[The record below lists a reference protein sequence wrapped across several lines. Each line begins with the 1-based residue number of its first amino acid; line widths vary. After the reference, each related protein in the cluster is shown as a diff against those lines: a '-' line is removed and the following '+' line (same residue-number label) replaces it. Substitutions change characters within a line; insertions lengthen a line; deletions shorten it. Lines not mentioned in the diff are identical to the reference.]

1 MQSTD
6 RQTQKWPG
14 ANRQTADRQT
24 PGRQTPDRPGTD
36 RRTTGRYSLVD
47 GIRGLAVVNM
57 IAFHFLFDWIEIF
70 HGDYSWYWMT
80 PVRIWQQFICWT
92 FILVSGFV
100 WTWGK
105 QKNLQ
110 RGLFLNFCGCM
121 ISIVMLLF
129 LPEQAIWFGILNFYG
144 CAVLL
149 TIPLEKLLRRIP
161 PEAGLAAAF
170 VLFGKAPD
178 GMNAS
183 GHSDWENFYN
193 YVEVWQKRWY
203 DNLRWFYKILTAC
216 VTGKDDVDF
225 ELSFNKASL
234 LSPQQKVANDTA
246 VLQNVQMM
254 RDLGMPESTINRYLI
269 ENDLLTEDEAEEFS
283 QTLEEMEQLED
294 QVEEAEDI

>member
-24 PGRQTPDRPGTD
+24 SGRQTPDRPGTD

-57 IAFHFLFDWIEIF
+57 IAFHFLFDWFEIF

-100 WTWGK
+100 WTWGN

-149 TIPLEKLLRRIP
+149 TIPLEKLLCRIP

-170 VLFGKAPD
+170 VLF
-178 GMNAS
+178 
-183 GHSDWENFYN
+183 
-193 YVEVWQKRWY
+193 
-203 DNLRWFYKILTAC
+203 
-216 VTGKDDVDF
+216 
-225 ELSFNKASL
+225 
-234 LSPQQKVANDTA
+234 
-246 VLQNVQMM
+246 
-254 RDLGMPESTINRYLI
+254 
-269 ENDLLTEDEAEEFS
+269 LLTQDLQLGYLGAAGVHLAEVPRVLYTWKPMTILGFPYPGFRSSDYYPMLPWYFLFLCGYFLQMLFERHPKAQRAAHRFVPFLTPVGRKS
-283 QTLEEMEQLED
+283 IWIYLLHQPVCYAAAAFLSRF
-294 QVEEAEDI
+294 I